1 MQIQHAPRMQ
11 SFLDAYEHIM
21 RLPDEDFSTLRR
33 YALLGLFQNIWDEAM
48 AHAIDEGEEE
58 IRV

>member
-1 MQIQHAPRMQ
+1 MQ

-48 AHAIDEGEEE
+48 AHAIDVDEESVE
-58 IRV
+58 VIRA